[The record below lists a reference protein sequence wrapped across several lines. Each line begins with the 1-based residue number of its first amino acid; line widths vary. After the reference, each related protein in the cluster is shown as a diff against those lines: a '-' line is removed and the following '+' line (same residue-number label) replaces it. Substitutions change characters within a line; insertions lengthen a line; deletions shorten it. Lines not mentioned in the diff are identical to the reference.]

1 MIFIV
6 LQQCLD
12 ICAYELSSLGCI
24 RNMAEICNTE
34 KSLYLKTP
42 LIIFAFKQ
50 CNIPTVT
57 VLIKFWKY
65 IANKM
70 VNIFW
75 KEVGLSQQFILCN
88 ERWHG
93 IIMYD
98 YYNIGGVMCARV
110 IVQDKKYCGWKCRI
124 SKLVRYCPQMIKSK

>member
-1 MIFIV
+1 
-6 LQQCLD
+6 
-12 ICAYELSSLGCI
+12 
-24 RNMAEICNTE
+24 MAEICNTE

-42 LIIFAFKQ
+42 LIIFAFISNYLSRMIWPKQ

-98 YYNIGGVMCARV
+98 YDNIGGVLCACV
-110 IVQDKKYCGWKCRI
+110 IVWDKKYCG
-124 SKLVRYCPQMIKSK
+124 